1 MDKYIYFAAE
11 MPFLKWGNEQP
22 ISIGMFLEEARKW
35 MSPSDYTFLAKSLMH
50 NYLPEDVPNIYG
62 EYQQFEYDLRK
73 ELAEYRKAA
82 DEGYEYKF
90 TQLSPQLLKESNPL
104 EAEMYLLKHRWQW
117 IEDHEVEHYSDL
129 DFFVLYYLKLQI
141 LYRISRFEKE
151 AGEKAFKEIVK
162 KITENHETHEE
173 SS

>member
-1 MDKYIYFAAE
+1 M
-11 MPFLKWGNEQP
+11 
-22 ISIGMFLEEARKW
+22 
-35 MSPSDYTFLAKSLMH
+35 
-50 NYLPEDVPNIYG
+50 
-62 EYQQFEYDLRK
+62 
-73 ELAEYRKAA
+73 
-82 DEGYEYKF
+82 
-90 TQLSPQLLKESNPL
+90 
-104 EAEMYLLKHRWQW
+104 LKHRWQW

-141 LYRISRFEKE
+141 LHRVSRFKEE